1 MYYPFLSVFKQVK
14 MPINIIIFMKKTI
27 KTMKTAGKSP
37 KRGVPRRNSAR
48 KKIRYSDAV
57 RAFILVGVIVA
68 LSALISCAVI
78 MVHTNVNKE
87 SDTSLVIKE
96 EKDSIAKPADE
107 KKASDDSKPASP
119 IVVTVE
125 PKPQPQTV
133 AEKAKPQPVSEK
145 PQSKPESK
153 QESKPEIQK
162 ETQPA
167 ASVATTVAARI
178 APKQPKEIIGTLV
191 FVIDDAGNNLRDLDA
206 FLKVPGP
213 LTIAVLPGLP
223 HSAESARR
231 IREAG
236 KEVILHQPMEAIG
249 AQDPGPGAI
258 FTGMSSAEIREIL
271 ARNVAEV
278 GPVVGINNH
287 QGSKVTMDADAMQT
301 ILAFCKEKK
310 LFFLDSRTTAD
321 TVVPAVAKQMGI
333 KIAERNIFIDNEQN
347 KDSMLRYIT
356 SGLTRAK
363 ANGSAVL
370 IGHTWSP
377 DLAPLLSEQFPIFIE
392 QGYAIKTASDI
403 IK

>member
-1 MYYPFLSVFKQVK
+1 M
-14 MPINIIIFMKKTI
+14 
-27 KTMKTAGKSP
+27 G
-37 KRGVPRRNSAR
+37 
-48 KKIRYSDAV
+48 YSDAI
-57 RAFILVGVIVA
+57 RAFLLVGVIVA

-78 MVHTNVNKE
+78 MVHSNANKD
-87 SDTSLVIKE
+87 DTALANE
-96 EKDSIAKPADE
+96 EKTETE
-107 KKASDDSKPASP
+107 KKPSVEQTSP
-119 IVVTVE
+119 IIVTVE
-125 PKPQPQTV
+125 PQPNARTEDSQAQTKPIQQPAAEKKPQPQPAARTSG
-133 AEKAKPQPVSEK
+133 AKTEPQPK
-145 PQSKPESK
+145 
-153 QESKPEIQK
+153 
-162 ETQPA
+162 PA
-167 ASVATTVAARI
+167 APVVTTVAATI
-178 APKQPKEIIGTLV
+178 TPKQPKEIIGTLV

-258 FTGMSSAEIREIL
+258 YTGMSSAEIREIL
-271 ARNVAEV
+271 ARNIAEV

-287 QGSKVTMDADAMQT
+287 QGSKVTMDMDAMQT
-301 ILAFCKEKK
+301 ILAFCREKK

-347 KDSMLRYIT
+347 KDTMLRYIT
-356 SGLTRAK
+356 GGLARAK

-377 DLAPLLSEQFPIFIE
+377 DLAPLLSEQFPIFME
-392 QGYAIKTASDI
+392 QGYAIKTASEL

>member
-1 MYYPFLSVFKQVK
+1 
-14 MPINIIIFMKKTI
+14 MPINIIIFMKKPV
-27 KTMKTAGKSP
+27 KTGKIAKKTSKRRLSQQNSP
-37 KRGVPRRNSAR
+37 HR
-48 KKIRYSDAV
+48 KKRYSDAI

-87 SDTSLVIKE
+87 SDAALVNKE
-96 EKDSIAKPADE
+96 EKETIIKPAGEQQQAGDN
-107 KKASDDSKPASP
+107 SKPVSD

-125 PKPQPQTV
+125 PQPSARTLGSPP
-133 AEKAKPQPVSEK
+133 EPQPVTERVK
-145 PQSKPESK
+145 PAPVKKPVEVK
-153 QESKPEIQK
+153 HEVE
-162 ETQPA
+162 PA
-167 ASVATTVAARI
+167 APVATTIAAKIIPR
-178 APKQPKEIIGTLV
+178 QPKEIIGTLV

-206 FLKVPGP
+206 FLKVPFP

-249 AQDPGPGAI
+249 AQDPGPSAI
-258 FTGMSSAEIREIL
+258 FTGMSSSEIREIL
-271 ARNVAEV
+271 ARNVAEI
-278 GPVVGINNH
+278 GPVAGINNH
-287 QGSKVTMDADAMQT
+287 QGSKVTMDTDAMQT
-301 ILAFCKEKK
+301 ILAFCRENK
-310 LFFLDSRTTAD
+310 LFYLDSRTTAD
-321 TVVPAVAKQMGI
+321 TVAPAVAKQMGI

-347 KDSMLRYIT
+347 KDSMYRYILG
-356 SGLTRAK
+356 GLTRAK

-377 DLAPLLSEQFPIFIE
+377 DLAPLLAEQFPVFME
-392 QGYAIKTASDI
+392 QGYAIKTASEL

>member
-1 MYYPFLSVFKQVK
+1 M
-14 MPINIIIFMKKTI
+14 
-27 KTMKTAGKSP
+27 
-37 KRGVPRRNSAR
+37 
-48 KKIRYSDAV
+48 
-57 RAFILVGVIVA
+57 
-68 LSALISCAVI
+68 
-78 MVHTNVNKE
+78 
-87 SDTSLVIKE
+87 
-96 EKDSIAKPADE
+96 
-107 KKASDDSKPASP
+107 
-119 IVVTVE
+119 
-125 PKPQPQTV
+125 
-133 AEKAKPQPVSEK
+133 
-145 PQSKPESK
+145 
-153 QESKPEIQK
+153 
-162 ETQPA
+162 
-167 ASVATTVAARI
+167 
-178 APKQPKEIIGTLV
+178 V

-223 HSAESARR
+223 HSTESARR

-321 TVVPAVAKQMGI
+321 TVAPAVAKQMGI

-363 ANGSAVL
+363 VNGSAVL

-377 DLAPLLSEQFPIFIE
+377 DLAPLLSEQFPIFME
-392 QGYAIKTASDI
+392 QGYAIKTASDLVR
-403 IK
+403 

>member
-1 MYYPFLSVFKQVK
+1 
-14 MPINIIIFMKKTI
+14 MPINIIIFMKKTA
-27 KTMKTAGKSP
+27 KTRKTTGKTS
-37 KRGVPRRNSAR
+37 KSRALRRSSPRR
-48 KKIRYSDAV
+48 KKGYSDAI
-57 RAFILVGVIVA
+57 RAFILVGVLVA

-96 EKDSIAKPADE
+96 EKESIAKPADE
-107 KKASDDSKPASP
+107 KKESDDSKHASP

-125 PKPQPQTV
+125 PKPQPQPV
-133 AEKAKPQPVSEK
+133 SEKAKPQLVSEK
-145 PQSKPESK
+145 QQPKPEN
-153 QESKPEIQK
+153 KPEIQK

-167 ASVATTVAARI
+167 APVATTVAARI

-191 FVIDDAGNNLRDLDA
+191 FVIDDAGNNLKDLDA

-321 TVVPAVAKQMGI
+321 TVAPAVAKQMGI

-377 DLAPLLSEQFPIFIE
+377 DLAPLLSEQFPIFME
-392 QGYAIKTASDI
+392 QGYAIKTASDLVR
-403 IK
+403 

>member
-1 MYYPFLSVFKQVK
+1 
-14 MPINIIIFMKKTI
+14 MPINILITMKKSI
-27 KTMKTAGKSP
+27 
-37 KRGVPRRNSAR
+37 
-48 KKIRYSDAV
+48 KIRKTTRKTSKRRRKMGYSDAI
-57 RAFILVGVIVA
+57 RAFILVSVIVA

-78 MVHTNVNKE
+78 MVHTNANKE
-87 SDTSLVIKE
+87 DTALINNE
-96 EKDSIAKPADE
+96 EKDTVVKPE
-107 KKASDDSKPASP
+107 GEQQASDNSKPVSP

-125 PKPQPQTV
+125 PQSQPQTV
-133 AEKAKPQPVSEK
+133 SEKTKPQSVSEK
-145 PQSKPESK
+145 SKPVPVK
-153 QESKPEIQK
+153 KPEAK
-162 ETQPA
+162 PEAPA
-167 ASVATTVAARI
+167 APVATTVAARV

-258 FTGMSSAEIREIL
+258 YTGMSSAEIREIL

-278 GPVVGINNH
+278 GPVAGINNH
-287 QGSKVTMDADAMQT
+287 QGSRVTMDADAMQT
-301 ILAFCKEKK
+301 ILSFCKENK

-321 TVVPAVAKQMGI
+321 TVAPAVAKQMGI

-347 KDSMLRYIT
+347 KDTMLRYIT
-356 SGLTRAK
+356 SGLTRAR

-377 DLAPLLSEQFPIFIE
+377 DLAPLLSEQFPIFME

-403 IK
+403 LK